1 MRSSDAG
8 WVGILLC
15 SALLYDDDDDDD
27 GLGLGEDA
35 VRVRGG

>member
-15 SALLYDDDDDDD
+15 SALLYDDDDD